1 MLNLNQGWFKNADE
15 VGYGGS
21 CNVELLSY
29 SFEKVT
35 SLIVCSNRNGSI
47 SEACPLFVAGMF
59 ADIPSYGMSDQCPPG
74 SVKRV

>member
-1 MLNLNQGWFKNADE
+1 MVVPVMW
-15 VGYGGS
+15 S
-21 CNVELLSY
+21 CCPTPLKKL
-29 SFEKVT
+29 T